1 MRDSGIVHALL
12 DLETWNDVVGHPA
25 AGPSYEGFVIEN
37 LIRCAGTCWRPYFYR
52 THDGAEIDLLLER
65 GGQAEM
71 AIEVKRSSA
80 PSLDKGFGIACDDLE
95 LSKRYVVYPGA
106 ESYPIRH
113 GVQVIGLA
121 ELAALLL

>member
-1 MRDSGIVHALL
+1 MTKPKTESYASGWDA
-12 DLETWNDVVGHPA
+12 
-25 AGPSYEGFVIEN
+25 
-37 LIRCAGTCWRPYFYR
+37 
-52 THDGAEIDLLLER
+52 
-65 GGQAEM
+65 
-71 AIEVKRSSA
+71 SA